1 MAGRGQVDAAIMPRA
16 ARRFAGRRKRER
28 EAGGDPFHPMSILDR
43 EDPHQEMEGNA
54 MNILG
59 VVILVAL
66 FLLAVFTLANWSVLT
81 APTLLSFVAFDVEGP
96 LGVILLG
103 VTLVL
108 VALFVLYA
116 LMLRTNMLMESRRY
130 NQELQAQR
138 KLAESAEASR
148 LSDLRT
154 QIADEFAQMRD
165 AVGQADVRM
174 DRVEQS
180 MRQSMNEAA
189 NGLAA
194 LVGEMDDKIDR
205 ALARNAIETKG
216 H

>member
-1 MAGRGQVDAAIMPRA
+1 
-16 ARRFAGRRKRER
+16 
-28 EAGGDPFHPMSILDR
+28 
-43 EDPHQEMEGNA
+43 MEGNA

-165 AVGQADVRM
+165 AVGQANVRM

>member
-1 MAGRGQVDAAIMPRA
+1 
-16 ARRFAGRRKRER
+16 
-28 EAGGDPFHPMSILDR
+28 
-43 EDPHQEMEGNA
+43 
-54 MNILG
+54 MNVLG

-66 FLLAVFTLANWSVLT
+66 LLLAVFTLANWSVLT
-81 APTLLSFVAFDVEGP
+81 APTLLSFVAFHVEGP

-116 LMLRTNMLMESRRY
+116 LMLRTNMLMDSRRH

-148 LSDLRT
+148 LSELRT
-154 QIADEFAQMRD
+154 QVALEFTQLREAIGQTD
-165 AVGQADVRM
+165 AHM
-174 DRVEQS
+174 DTIEQS

-194 LVGEMDDKIDR
+194 LVGEMDDKVDR
-205 ALARNAIETKG
+205 ALARNSGETTG

>member
-1 MAGRGQVDAAIMPRA
+1 MKA
-16 ARRFAGRRKRER
+16 
-28 EAGGDPFHPMSILDR
+28 
-43 EDPHQEMEGNA
+43 
-54 MNILG
+54 LG
-59 VVILVAL
+59 VIILVAL

-108 VALFVLYA
+108 VALFVIYA
-116 LMLRTNMLMESRRY
+116 LMLRTNMLMDSRRHH
-130 NQELQAQR
+130 QELQAQR

-148 LSDLRT
+148 LSELRAEV
-154 QIADEFAQMRD
+154 ADKFARLHD
-165 AVGQADVRM
+165 ALGQSDAHM
-174 DRVEQS
+174 DRIEQS

-205 ALARNAIETKG
+205 ALARNATETKG
-216 H
+216 R

>member
-1 MAGRGQVDAAIMPRA
+1 
-16 ARRFAGRRKRER
+16 
-28 EAGGDPFHPMSILDR
+28 
-43 EDPHQEMEGNA
+43 

-165 AVGQADVRM
+165 AVGQANVRM

>member
-1 MAGRGQVDAAIMPRA
+1 
-16 ARRFAGRRKRER
+16 
-28 EAGGDPFHPMSILDR
+28 
-43 EDPHQEMEGNA
+43 

-165 AVGQADVRM
+165 AVGQANVRM

-216 H
+216 Y

>member
-1 MAGRGQVDAAIMPRA
+1 
-16 ARRFAGRRKRER
+16 
-28 EAGGDPFHPMSILDR
+28 
-43 EDPHQEMEGNA
+43 

-130 NQELQAQR
+130 NQELQVQR

>member
-1 MAGRGQVDAAIMPRA
+1 
-16 ARRFAGRRKRER
+16 
-28 EAGGDPFHPMSILDR
+28 
-43 EDPHQEMEGNA
+43 MEGNA

-66 FLLAVFTLANWSVLT
+66 FLLAVFTLANWAVLT

-154 QIADEFAQMRD
+154 QITDEFAQMRD

>member
-1 MAGRGQVDAAIMPRA
+1 
-16 ARRFAGRRKRER
+16 
-28 EAGGDPFHPMSILDR
+28 
-43 EDPHQEMEGNA
+43 

-59 VVILVAL
+59 AIILVAL

-81 APTLLSFVAFDVEGP
+81 APTTLSFVAFNVEGP

-116 LMLRTNMLMESRRY
+116 LTLRTNMLMESRRH
-130 NQELQAQR
+130 NQELQALR
-138 KLAESAEASR
+138 KLADSAETSR
-148 LSDLRT
+148 FNELHT
-154 QIADEFAQMRD
+154 QIEREFAQMRGV
-165 AVGQADVRM
+165 VGEIDVRM

-180 MRQSMNEAA
+180 MKQSLDEAA
-189 NGLAA
+189 NSLAA

-205 ALARNAIETKG
+205 ALARG
-216 H
+216 GD

>member
-1 MAGRGQVDAAIMPRA
+1 
-16 ARRFAGRRKRER
+16 
-28 EAGGDPFHPMSILDR
+28 
-43 EDPHQEMEGNA
+43 
-54 MNILG
+54 MNVLG

-66 FLLAVFTLANWSVLT
+66 FFLAVFTLANWSVLT
-81 APTLLSFVAFDVEGP
+81 APTLLSFVVFHVEGP

-116 LMLRTNMLMESRRY
+116 LMLRTNMLMDSRRH

-148 LSDLRT
+148 LSELRT
-154 QIADEFAQMRD
+154 QVALEFTQLREAIAQTD
-165 AVGQADVRM
+165 AHM

-180 MRQSMNEAA
+180 MRQSMDEAA

-194 LVGEMDDKIDR
+194 LVGEMDDKVDR
-205 ALARNAIETKG
+205 ALGRNSGETTG